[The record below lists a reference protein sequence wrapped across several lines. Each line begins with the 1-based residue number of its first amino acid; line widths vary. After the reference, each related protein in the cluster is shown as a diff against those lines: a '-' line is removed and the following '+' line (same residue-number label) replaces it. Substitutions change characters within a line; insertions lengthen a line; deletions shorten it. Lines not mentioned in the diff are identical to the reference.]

1 MKLKKIASLMLAGVM
16 RASMLAG
23 CNTTSNQPQNPNN
36 PVQPG
41 TNGLSNE
48 VADLIGEKVPEY
60 VTFKDD
66 TKLDDALKFAVEFA
80 GVNDIL
86 PRYMHDKDLQD
97 VDGEIYE
104 RLAKAVGDDIYDA
117 VKYDTIG
124 NEDIL
129 QEAEEADSYQLET
142 VVASDVTAV
151 SSIIGENAVKT
162 LIAEKLDGVVAAYKF
177 STKNSSPADS
187 GADDFNFEYT
197 VSVSTYTKTI
207 DGVGEGD
214 WGLFQDPSNP
224 GHLGHVDSAANPGVT
239 FVAIQV
245 VRTAEHQ

>member
-16 RASMLAG
+16 AASMLAG

-80 GVNDIL
+80 GVKDIL
-86 PRYMHDKDLQD
+86 PQYMHDDTLQD
-97 VDGEIYE
+97 VDISIYE
-104 RLAKAVGDDIYDA
+104 RLAKAVGDDIADA
-117 VKYDTIG
+117 VEYDNIG

-129 QEAEEADSYQLET
+129 QKAEEADSYQLET

-151 SSIIGENAVKT
+151 SSTIGENAVKT
-162 LIAEKLDGVVAAYKF
+162 QIAEKLDDVVAAYKY
-177 STKNSSPADS
+177 STKGATSNDN
-187 GADDFNFEYT
+187 GADDFNFKYT
-197 VSVSTYTKTI
+197 VSISTYTKSI
-207 DGVGEGD
+207 DGVGEG
-214 WGLFQDPSNP
+214 GLGFDGNILH
-224 GHLGHVDSAANPGVT
+224 GDSAANPGVT

-245 VRTAEHQ
+245 LRTAEHQ

>member
-16 RASMLAG
+16 AASMLAG

-86 PRYMHDKDLQD
+86 PRYMHDNSLED
-97 VDGEIYE
+97 VDNEIYE
-104 RLAKAVGDDIYDA
+104 RLAKAVGDDIADGVEYDN
-117 VKYDTIG
+117 IG

-129 QEAEEADSYQLET
+129 QKAEEADSYQLET

-151 SSIIGENAVKT
+151 SSTIGENAVKT
-162 LIAEKLDGVVAAYKF
+162 QIAERLDDVVAAYKY
-177 STKNSSPADS
+177 STKHSNAADS
-187 GADDFNFEYT
+187 GAGDFNFEYT

-207 DGVGEGD
+207 DGVGEGS
-214 WGLFQDPSNP
+214 WGFNGNISD
-224 GHLGHVDSAANPGVT
+224 LGHADSAANPGVT

>member
-16 RASMLAG
+16 AASMLAG

-86 PRYMHDKDLQD
+86 RQYMHDDTLQNID
-97 VDGEIYE
+97 PVIYE
-104 RLAKAVGDDIYDA
+104 RLAKAVGDDVTDGVY
-117 VKYDTIG
+117 YNNIG
-124 NEDIL
+124 DEYIL
-129 QEAEEADSYQLET
+129 RNAERLDDYKLDD

-151 SSIIGENAVKT
+151 SSTIGENAVKT
-162 LIAEKLDGVVAAYKF
+162 LIAEKLEDVVAAYKY
-177 STKNSSPADS
+177 STKGATSDDN

-207 DGVGEGD
+207 DGVGEG
-214 WGLFQDPSNP
+214 GLGFNGDIKD
-224 GHLGHVDSAANPGVT
+224 LGHVDSAAKPGVT

>member
-16 RASMLAG
+16 AASMLAG

-41 TNGLSNE
+41 TNGLSDE

-86 PRYMHDKDLQD
+86 RQYMHDDTLQD
-97 VDGEIYE
+97 VDSSVYE
-104 RLAKAVGDDIYDA
+104 RLAKAIGDDITDGIWYNN
-117 VKYDTIG
+117 IG
-124 NEDIL
+124 DEDIL
-129 QEAEEADSYQLET
+129 QKAEEANSYQLKT

-151 SSIIGENAVKT
+151 SSTIGENAVKT
-162 LIAEKLDGVVAAYKF
+162 QIAEKLDDVVAAYKY
-177 STKNSSPADS
+177 STKGSTSNDT

-207 DGVGEGD
+207 DGVGEG
-214 WGLFQDPSNP
+214 GLGFNGNIAD
-224 GHLGHVDSAANPGVT
+224 LGHADSAAKPGVT

>member
-1 MKLKKIASLMLAGVM
+1 MKLKKIASLMLAGIM
-16 RASMLAG
+16 AASMLAG

-86 PRYMHDKDLQD
+86 PQYMHDDTLQNID
-97 VDGEIYE
+97 PDIYE
-104 RLAKAVGDDIYDA
+104 RLAKAIGDDVNDGIY
-117 VKYDTIG
+117 YNNIG

-129 QEAEEADSYQLET
+129 KIAEEANSYQLKT

-151 SSIIGENAVKT
+151 SSTIGENAVKT
-162 LIAEKLDGVVAAYKF
+162 QIAEKLDDVVAAYKY
-177 STKNSSPADS
+177 STKGSTDATT

-207 DGVGEGD
+207 DGVGEGTLGWTND
-214 WGLFQDPSNP
+214 LSN
-224 GHLGHVDSAANPGVT
+224 LGHVDSAAKPGVT

>member
-16 RASMLAG
+16 AASMLAG

-66 TKLDDALKFAVEFA
+66 AKLDDALKFAVEFA

-86 PRYMHDKDLQD
+86 PRYMHDKALQD

-104 RLAKAVGDDIYDA
+104 RLAKAVGDDITDA

-129 QEAEEADSYQLET
+129 QKAEEADSYQLET

-151 SSIIGENAVKT
+151 SSTIGENAVKT
-162 LIAEKLDGVVAAYKF
+162 QIAEKLDDVVAAYKY
-177 STKNSSPADS
+177 STKNSTASNN

-207 DGVGEGD
+207 DGVGEGSLGWNGNIAD
-214 WGLFQDPSNP
+214 
-224 GHLGHVDSAANPGVT
+224 LGHADSAANPGVT

>member
-16 RASMLAG
+16 AASMLAG

-41 TNGLSNE
+41 TNGLSDE

-86 PRYMHDKDLQD
+86 RQYMHDDTLQNID
-97 VDGEIYE
+97 PVIYE
-104 RLAKAVGDDIYDA
+104 RLAKAVGDSLTDDVWY
-117 VKYDTIG
+117 TNIG
-124 NEDIL
+124 DESIL
-129 QEAEEADSYQLET
+129 QKAEEADDYELAD

-151 SSIIGENAVKT
+151 SSTIGENAVKT
-162 LIAEKLDGVVAAYKF
+162 LIAEKLADVVAAYKY
-177 STKNSSPADS
+177 STKGSTNVTT
-187 GADDFNFEYT
+187 GADDFNFKYT

-207 DGVGEGD
+207 DGVGEG
-214 WGLFQDPSNP
+214 GLGWNGDIKD
-224 GHLGHVDSAANPGVT
+224 LGHVDSAAKPGVT

>member
-16 RASMLAG
+16 AASMLAG

-41 TNGLSNE
+41 TNGLSDE

-86 PRYMHDKDLQD
+86 RQYMHDDTLQD
-97 VDGEIYE
+97 VDMSIYE
-104 RLAKAVGDDIYDA
+104 RLAKAVGDDMTDNVWY
-117 VKYDTIG
+117 TNIG
-124 NEDIL
+124 DESIL
-129 QEAEEADSYQLET
+129 QKAEEADDYELAD

-151 SSIIGENAVKT
+151 SSTIGENAVKT
-162 LIAEKLDGVVAAYKF
+162 LIAEKLDDVVAAYKY
-177 STKNSSPADS
+177 STKGSTGTN
-187 GADDFNFEYT
+187 GADDFNFKYT

-207 DGVGEGD
+207 DGVGEG
-214 WGLFQDPSNP
+214 GLGFNGDIKD
-224 GHLGHVDSAANPGVT
+224 LGHVDSAAKPGVT

>member
-16 RASMLAG
+16 AASMLAG

-41 TNGLSNE
+41 TNGLSDE

-86 PRYMHDKDLQD
+86 RQYMHDDTLQNID
-97 VDGEIYE
+97 PVIYE
-104 RLAKAVGDDIYDA
+104 RLAKAVGDDLTDDVWY
-117 VKYDTIG
+117 TNIG
-124 NEDIL
+124 NESIL
-129 QEAEEADSYQLET
+129 KKAEEADDYELAD

-151 SSIIGENAVKT
+151 SSTIGENAVKT
-162 LIAEKLDGVVAAYKF
+162 LIAEKLADVVAAYKY
-177 STKNSSPADS
+177 STKGSTNVTT
-187 GADDFNFEYT
+187 GADDFNFKYT

-207 DGVGEGD
+207 DGVGEG
-214 WGLFQDPSNP
+214 GLGWNGDIKD
-224 GHLGHVDSAANPGVT
+224 LGHVDSAAKPGVT

>member
-16 RASMLAG
+16 AASMLAG

-86 PRYMHDKDLQD
+86 RQYMHDDTLQN
-97 VDGEIYE
+97 VDNSIYE
-104 RLAKAVGDDIYDA
+104 RLAKAVGDDMTDNVWY
-117 VKYDTIG
+117 TNIG
-124 NEDIL
+124 DESIL
-129 QEAEEADSYQLET
+129 KKAEEADDYELAD

-151 SSIIGENAVKT
+151 SSTIGENAVKT
-162 LIAEKLDGVVAAYKF
+162 LIAEKLASEVADYKY
-177 STKNSSPADS
+177 STKSSTNVAT

-207 DGVGEGD
+207 DGVGEG
-214 WGLFQDPSNP
+214 GLGWNGNLND
-224 GHLGHVDSAANPGVT
+224 LGHVDSAAKPGVT

>member
-16 RASMLAG
+16 AVSMLAG

-86 PRYMHDKDLQD
+86 RQYMHDDTLQD
-97 VDGEIYE
+97 IDPTIYK
-104 RLAKAVGDDIYDA
+104 RLAKAVGDDVDDGIWFNN
-117 VKYDTIG
+117 IG

-129 QEAEEADSYQLET
+129 KKAEEADSYQLET
-142 VVASDVTAV
+142 VVASDVSAV
-151 SSIIGENAVKT
+151 SSTIGENAVKT
-162 LIAEKLDGVVAAYKF
+162 QIAEKLADVVAAYKY
-177 STKNSSPADS
+177 STKGSTANDN

-207 DGVGEGD
+207 DGVGEG
-214 WGLFQDPSNP
+214 GLGWNGDIKD
-224 GHLGHVDSAANPGVT
+224 LGHVDSAAKPGVT